1 MSDYSL
7 NILHLYPD
15 HMNLYGDKG
24 NIEALR
30 NRIMWRDIDVNV
42 KTITGEEGFEPE
54 NYDIIFLG
62 GGSDRDE
69 EIVVSKLMPCK
80 EKLKKYVEDG
90 GAFLAVCGG
99 FSIIGKKYGELEG
112 LGIIDITTSVNPK
125 DKRLTG
131 NVILKSPLVSMPV
144 VGFENHLGRTDIGDY
159 TPLGEVVLGNG
170 NDGESGKEGVVYK
183 NLVGTNL
190 HGPLLPKNP
199 ELCDFII
206 KNALKHKYSSFS
218 ELMKLDDSI
227 ENLANNYVVQTN
239 NR

>member
-15 HMNLYGDKG
+15 HLNLYGDKG
-24 NIEALR
+24 NIETLR
-30 NRIMWRDIDVNV
+30 NRLVWRNIDVNI
-42 KTITGEEGFEPE
+42 KTVTGDESFEPDE
-54 NYDIIFLG
+54 FDIIFLG

-69 EIVVSKLMPCK
+69 EIVISKLMPYK
-80 EKLKKYVEDG
+80 DKLKNFVESG
-90 GAFLAVCGG
+90 GTFLAVCGG
-99 FSIIGKKYGELEG
+99 FSIIGRKYGKLEG
-112 LGIIDITTSVNPK
+112 LGILDITTTVNAK

-131 NVILKSPLVSMPV
+131 NVILNSSIVSMPV
-144 VGFENHLGRTDIGDY
+144 VGFENHPGRCETGDY
-159 TPLGEVVLGNG
+159 TPLGKVVMGNG
-170 NDGESGKEGVVYK
+170 NDGVSGKEGVIYK

-218 ELMKLDDSI
+218 ELERLEDSI
-227 ENLANNYVVQTN
+227 ENLANNYVVQLN